1 MRPDLPWNVAGI
13 PPEAR
18 EAARAAA
25 RREGLSVGEWLT
37 RRILRSFSD
46 AGDDFEMG
54 RDIGA
59 RDLGGRD
66 TGRDSWRGG
75 YHDEPPP
82 PPRRDT
88 RDTDEMLA
96 RVSRSEADSNA
107 AYKRIEDQMRAVA
120 RRLDSTERSQS
131 ENNRAMS
138 KAAAEINIATR
149 EQAQAFD
156 QLGTSVGGLIER
168 IERVERSAAS
178 EGLRDAVKGLHQG
191 LSRLADQIG
200 QTANQSATQ
209 ISALADNLES
219 VAGKVGETRQDGETL
234 SRALEAR
241 IAQFDDR
248 VRAVERLAQANA
260 ANVERALTANVAIT
274 RLEENVA
281 KLEERGSDPVID
293 RRLGG
298 IEHALSDIAERID
311 HSERGAV
318 AHNEVEENLKSLQQR
333 IEAAEK
339 RHRDAVTE
347 LRDAVTSASNRLA
360 AVETTPHPVTG
371 GGAAFAA
378 PPQPA
383 YTPAP
388 QPSFAPPPMQQTF
401 DAPPFPDNVPLPQAI
416 PPMPGAQDAFL
427 PPHPQ
432 PAYDTATAFA
442 ADPFA
447 ANPPPVS
454 DTFTAQQPQ
463 PPESFLAAAR
473 RSAQAAAAQAE
484 ADRAARGFGGFSWG
498 SAQTR
503 QPGPEQPRS
512 RYGLIGILA
521 LLIVLA
527 IVAGVLLNQ
536 HLSGSETHSSGL
548 SALFGNKAD
557 TAAKPAMAP
566 AVDQSSANAL
576 APPAMTGTRTAP
588 SSPALPALKMQAVR
602 TAPIHRVPAAGHSR
616 FAAPAAAAIPAAAP
630 TLPRQ
635 TAAVPALDRLS
646 ALANG
651 GNAKAET
658 IVGLKYLDGTGV
670 PVNEAEA
677 AKWLDRA
684 AQQGEPVAQYRLAT
698 LYERGRGVP
707 TDAAK
712 AIKWY
717 LAAAQAGNRK
727 AMHNLA
733 VAYAQGAGTAKDY
746 AEAARWFS
754 KAAALGLADSQFNL
768 AVLYERGLG
777 VPQSLLDA
785 YKWYAIAAAQGDTE
799 SKARIDALTTQLS
812 ADDRAAAQRSAD
824 MFRPAAL
831 DRNANVPPEMG
842 DVAGG

>member
-46 AGDDFEMG
+46 TGDDF
-54 RDIGA
+54 
-59 RDLGGRD
+59 D
-66 TGRDSWRGG
+66 TGRDFGSRDSVIRDTGGRDSWPGG

-82 PPRRDT
+82 PPRRES
-88 RDTDEMLA
+88 RDTEEMLA

-156 QLGTSVGGLIER
+156 QLGSSVGGLIER

-219 VAGKVGETRQDGETL
+219 VAGKIGETRQDGEAL
-234 SRALEAR
+234 SRALEGR

-260 ANVERALTANVAIT
+260 ATVERALA
-274 RLEENVA
+274 
-281 KLEERGSDPVID
+281 ERRNHAARGKRRQARSAQRRSRD
-293 RRLGG
+293 RPPSGRHRT
-298 IEHALSDIAERID
+298 HALR
-311 HSERGAV
+311 HRRTHGPSERGAAASNV
-318 AHNEVEENLKSLQQR
+318 VEENLKTLQHR

-339 RHRDAVTE
+339 RHRDAVAE
-347 LRDAVTSASNRLA
+347 LRDAVTSATSRLA

-371 GGAAFAA
+371 GGAAFAPPPKPA
-378 PPQPA
+378 FTPGPPQPS
-383 YTPAP
+383 Y
-388 QPSFAPPPMQQTF
+388 PPPQQTF
-401 DAPPFPDNVPLPQAI
+401 DAPPFPDNVPQPQAM
-416 PPMPGAQDAFL
+416 PPMPGAADAFL
-427 PPHPQ
+427 PPHPP
-432 PAYDTATAFA
+432 PAYDTATAFS
-442 ADPFA
+442 DPFA

-454 DTFTAQQPQ
+454 DIFSAQQPQ

-473 RSAQAAAAQAE
+473 RSAQAAAAQAR
-484 ADRAARGFGGFSWG
+484 ADRAARGFGGFAWAST
-498 SAQTR
+498 QMR
-503 QPGPEQPRS
+503 QADPDRPPS
-512 RYGLIGILA
+512 RYGLIGVLA

-527 IVAGVLLNQ
+527 IVLGVLLNERV
-536 HLSGSETHSSGL
+536 SGPATHSRGL
-548 SALFGNKAD
+548 SSLFKSAMD
-557 TAAKPAMAP
+557 AKPATTG
-566 AVDQSSANAL
+566 VDQSVVNAISE
-576 APPAMTGTRTAP
+576 PPGMKGTATAP
-588 SSPALPALKMQAVR
+588 SSPELPALKTQSVR
-602 TAPIHRVPAAGHSR
+602 TAPIHRILPVSASTPRPAAE
-616 FAAPAAAAIPAAAP
+616 AMPPATAP
-630 TLPRQ
+630 LRQ
-635 TAAVPALDRLS
+635 VAAVPALDRLS

-658 IVGLKYLDGTGV
+658 IVGLKYVDGTGV

-707 TDAAK
+707 ADAAM

-785 YKWYAIAAAQGDTE
+785 YKWYAIAAAQGDGE
-799 SKARIDALTTQLS
+799 SKSRIDTLTTQLS
-812 ADDRAAAQRSAD
+812 ADDRAAAQHSAD
-824 MFRPAAL
+824 TFHPAPL
-831 DRNANVPPEMG
+831 DRNANLPPELG
-842 DVAGG
+842 DLAGG